1 MTLCAGTDA
10 MSDDWGT
17 PDWAH
22 DEMVAELDAARE
34 RIAELEVALAIVE
47 ATREGQEV
55 RAEAA
60 EARER
65 KLVDALRAAKG
76 YLLNIVIDMDTGTR
90 RSTTAATASGGV
102 NMVDL
107 ALAPYDTPAAPEM
120 PADCHPQGE

>member
-1 MTLCAGTDA
+1 

-17 PDWAH
+17 PDWAY
-22 DEMVAELDAARE
+22 DELVAELDAARE
-34 RIAELEVALAIVE
+34 RIAELE
-47 ATREGQEV
+47 
-55 RAEAA
+55 
-60 EARER
+60 ARER
-65 KLVDALRAAKG
+65 KLVEVLRAAKG

-90 RSTTAATASGGV
+90 RSTTAATARGGV

>member
-1 MTLCAGTDA
+1 
-10 MSDDWGT
+10 MSDEPY
-17 PDWAH
+17 PDWAF
-22 DEMVAELDAARE
+22 DDMNAALDAA
-34 RIAELEVALAIVE
+34 LA
-47 ATREGQEV
+47 
-55 RAEAA
+55 RADAA